1 MNIRKMK
8 ERLIQTIIG
17 SMILVLWVVYA
28 VLTDF
33 NFIAFITNPTVISI
47 ALILA
52 VPLAFLLSDVLWGG
66 DKE

>member
-8 ERLIQTIIG
+8 ERLIQSIIG
-17 SMILVLWVVYA
+17 ATILTLWVVYA
-28 VLTDF
+28 IATDF
-33 NFIAFITNPTVISI
+33 DFVAFISNPSVISI